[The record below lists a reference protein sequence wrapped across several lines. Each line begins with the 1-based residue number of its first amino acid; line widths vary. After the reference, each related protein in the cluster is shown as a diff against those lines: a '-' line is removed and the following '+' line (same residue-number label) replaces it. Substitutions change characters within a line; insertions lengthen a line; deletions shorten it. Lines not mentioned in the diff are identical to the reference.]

1 MTIFA
6 PNDESYDNRQYHKI
20 KKSPNIV
27 YYHVVK
33 HIIPEE
39 IPAKAF
45 ETKSLLTMHDYT
57 ISLVKPYNYD
67 YDAYILFKGK
77 KVDVVSTDIM
87 ASNGVIHEIN
97 PYIRLPKEPLEDF
110 VQVLRV
116 KGNFNTFL
124 SYLNQ
129 QKDSFK
135 EIFRARYINT
145 WTIFAPTDEAFES
158 TDIHLINATEI
169 SHVIWRHF
177 IAKIIPSNALNENE
191 TVVETYTSPSEPK
204 ALLGLKNIEGNIE
217 INYKGNIIESTS
229 VDTMASNGVIHAIDS
244 LILPPQE
251 IISTTV
257 TIKGMN

>member
-20 KKSPNIV
+20 KNSPNIV

-45 ETKSLLTMHDYT
+45 ETKTLLTMHDYT

-77 KVDVVSTDIM
+77 KVDVISTDIM

-97 PYIRLPKEPLEDF
+97 PYIRIPKEPLGD
-110 VQVLRV
+110 VIQVLTEE
-116 KGNFNTFL
+116 GNFKTFL

-129 QKDSFK
+129 QKNSFK
-135 EIFRARYINT
+135 EIFRAIYINT
-145 WTIFAPTDEAFES
+145 WTILAPTDEAFES
-158 TDIHLINATEI
+158 TDIHLLNPNEI

-177 IAKIIPSNALNENE
+177 IVKIIPSNALNENE
-191 TVVETYTSPSEPK
+191 TVVETYSRPNEPK
-204 ALLGLKNIEGNIE
+204 TLLGLKNIEGDIE
-217 INYKGNIIESTS
+217 INYRGNIIKSIF
-229 VDTMASNGVIHAIDS
+229 VDTMANNGVIHTINS
-244 LILPPQE
+244 VILPTH
-251 IISTTV
+251 I
-257 TIKGMN
+257 